1 MIGVGVIG
9 YGYWGPNLARNFAAQ
24 PGCRL
29 VAVCDASEARLAQ
42 ARLSHPGCLV
52 TRDYRQLLADDQIQ
66 AILIATPLA
75 THFALARD
83 ALAAGKDV
91 LVEKPLTQTAAEARQ
106 LIELAQRGGRIL
118 AVDHT
123 FLYTGAV
130 TKIKQLID
138 SGELGEILY
147 LDSVRTNL
155 GLFQSDSNVVYD
167 LAPHELSIMFHL
179 LDRDPI
185 SVQAVG
191 ACHAHDRLENLAYVH
206 LDFDDQLVA
215 HFHLNWLAPV
225 KLRQTLIAG
234 RQKMVVYDDM
244 ERSEKVKVYDKGI
257 DIKEHD
263 ADAAYKLYV
272 DYRTGDMTAPKL
284 SQREALH
291 VEAEHFLD
299 CVRQRTRPLAD
310 GHAGLRVVRVLE
322 AAQQSI
328 KNRGMRVE
336 LAAGGIQET
345 VRLQDWLSKRG
356 IDARVRNQRK
366 MA

>member
-1 MIGVGVIG
+1 MIGVGVVG

-29 VAVCDASEARLAQ
+29 VAICDAAEARLAQ
-42 ARLSHPGCLV
+42 ARHAHPGCHT
-52 TRDYRQLLADDQIQ
+52 TRDYRELLSNDEIQ
-66 AILIATPLA
+66 AILIATPVA

-83 ALAAGKDV
+83 ALRAGKDV
-91 LVEKPLTQTAAEARQ
+91 LVEKPLTQTAAEAWQ
-106 LIELAQRGGRIL
+106 LVELAQSGGRIL

-130 TKIKQLID
+130 SKIKQLVD

-147 LDSVRTNL
+147 IDSVRTNL

-167 LAPHELSIMFHL
+167 LAPHELSIVFHL
-179 LDRDPI
+179 LDRDPV

-191 ACHAHDRLENLAYVH
+191 ACHAHNRLENLAYVH
-206 LDFDDQLVA
+206 LEFDDQLIA

-225 KLRQTLIAG
+225 KLRQTVIAG

-244 ERSEKVKVYDKGI
+244 ERSEKIKIYDKGI
-257 DIKEHD
+257 DIKEQT

-272 DYRTGDMTAPKL
+272 DYRTGDMVAPKL

-291 VEAEHFLD
+291 AEAEHFLD
-299 CVRQRTRPLAD
+299 CVRRRARPLAD
-310 GHAGLRVVRVLE
+310 GHAGWRVVRILE
-322 AAQQSI
+322 AAQESLS
-328 KNRGMRVE
+328 NRGARIQLE
-336 LAAGGIQET
+336 PAAAET
-345 VRLQDWLSKRG
+345 IPLPDRANLQCSLPR
-356 IDARVRNQRK
+356 RK
-366 MA
+366 TA